1 MWPDRRIQ
9 DLLGIELPIIQA
21 PMAGSV
27 GSEIVIAVSE
37 AGGLGSLPCAM
48 LSPEQ
53 MRNELGII
61 RQRTSR
67 PINLNFFC
75 HQPARAD
82 PARETTWKQRLESY
96 YLELGLDPQAPVPA
110 VARAP
115 FDSAMC
121 DLVQEFRPEVV
132 SFHFGLPERA
142 LLDRVKATGAKIISS
157 ATTVDEARWLED
169 QGCNA
174 IIAQG
179 YEAGG
184 HRGVFLTDDI
194 STQAGTMALVPQV
207 VDAVR
212 VPVIAAGGIA
222 DARGIV
228 AAFVLGA
235 SAVQI
240 GTAYLF
246 CPEAKVSAVHREALK
261 RAKDNDTV
269 LTNVFTGR
277 PARGIVNRIVR
288 EVGPMSELAPQF
300 PLASGAVSPLRTR
313 AEAAGSGD
321 FSPLWSGQA
330 AALGQNL
337 PADELT
343 RQLGSD
349 ALAILS
355 RFALADGS
363 IPT

>member
-1 MWPDRRIQ
+1 MWPDHRIQ

-27 GSEIVIAVSE
+27 GSEMVIAVSE

-48 LSPEQ
+48 LSLEQ

-75 HQPARAD
+75 HQPPQAN
-82 PARETTWKQRLESY
+82 PAGDGAWKQRLESY
-96 YLELGLDPQAPVPA
+96 YIELGLDPQAPIPA
-110 VARAP
+110 AARAP
-115 FDSAMC
+115 FDSTMC
-121 DLVQEFRPEVV
+121 DLVEEFTPEVA

-142 LLDRVKATGAKIISS
+142 LLDRVRATGAKIISS
-157 ATTVDEARWLED
+157 ATTVDEARWLAD
-169 QGCNA
+169 QGCDA

-207 VDAVR
+207 VDAVT

-228 AAFVLGA
+228 AALALGA

-240 GTAYLF
+240 GTAYLY
-246 CPEAKVSAVHREALK
+246 CPEAKVSKVHRDAVK

-277 PARGIVNRIVR
+277 PARGLVNRIVR
-288 EVGPMSELAPQF
+288 EIGPMSEIAPQF
-300 PLASGAVSPLRTR
+300 PLASGAVTPLRTK
-313 AEAAGSGD
+313 AEATGSGD

-330 AALGQNL
+330 AALGREV
-337 PADELT
+337 PASELT
-343 RQLGSD
+343 QQLAMG

-355 RFALADGS
+355 RLGSAD
-363 IPT
+363 TTA

>member
-1 MWPDRRIQ
+1 MWPDHRIQ
-9 DLLGIELPIIQA
+9 DLFNIELPIIQA

-27 GSEIVIAVSE
+27 GSEMVIAVSD

-53 MRNELGII
+53 MRTEFDII

-75 HQPARAD
+75 HAPPVAN
-82 PARETTWKQRLESY
+82 PAREEAWRRRLQSY
-96 YLELGLDPQAPVPA
+96 YVELGLDPNAPVPSA
-110 VARAP
+110 NRAP
-115 FDSAMC
+115 FDSTMC
-121 DLVQEFRPEVV
+121 DLVEEFTPEVV

-142 LLDRVKATGAKIISS
+142 LLDRVRATDAKIISS
-157 ATTVDEARWLED
+157 ATTVDEARWLAD
-169 QGCNA
+169 QGCDA

-184 HRGVFLTDDI
+184 HRGVFLTNDI

-207 VDAVR
+207 VDAVK
-212 VPVIAAGGIA
+212 VPVIAAGGVA

-228 AAFVLGA
+228 AALVLGA

-261 RAKDNDTV
+261 KAKDNDTV

-277 PARGIVNRIVR
+277 PARGMLNRIVR
-288 EVGPMSELAPQF
+288 ELGPMSDLAPEF
-300 PLASGAVSPLRTR
+300 PLAAGAVTPLRSR
-313 AEAAGSGD
+313 SEVNGSGD
-321 FSPLWSGQA
+321 FVPLWSGQA
-330 AALGQNL
+330 ASLAPRL
-337 PADELT
+337 PARELT
-343 RQLGSD
+343 EK
-349 ALAILS
+349 LA
-355 RFALADGS
+355 
-363 IPT
+363 